1 MAGWHHRLDAH
12 EFEWI
17 PGVGVG
23 QGGLVCCASWDC
35 NESDM
40 TQWLSWTE
48 LKKTNIKQSKWWPWW
63 ISRKT
68 KTMVT
73 NIYIYIYIY
82 IYCSIYPKWSNLFQ
96 LFILRVVM
104 KYPSNSNTYRVREWC
119 EWATPGGKK
128 KKKKSR
134 MLKCTQYI
142 LQHSML
148 KEVREI

>member
-1 MAGWHHRLDAH
+1 MAGWHHQLDAH
-12 EFEWI
+12 EFKWI

-35 NESDM
+35 KESDM
-40 TQWLSWTE
+40 NQWLSWTE
-48 LKKTNIKQSKWWPWW
+48 LKKINIKQSKWWPRWR
-63 ISRKT
+63 SRKI
-68 KTMVT
+68 MVT
-73 NIYIYIYIY
+73 NINIY

-119 EWATPGGKK
+119 EWATSIGK

-142 LQHSML
+142 LQRSML
-148 KEVREI
+148 KEVRES